1 MMLIVS
7 LLTTATMADDGVAIA
22 NRTSAQHGRSPVGP
36 GRFRVALPI
45 GKWDKENR
53 SDGDS
58 AARVATCP
66 DLKPKAESS
75 PPIKNLNWE
84 RISLQRATA
93 GYGRA
98 RGIIVDRIPA
108 TILTKKVSIMAK
120 IRALYQLRI
129 TLQDIQP
136 TVWRQI
142 QVQEDITM
150 GKLHDILQVVM
161 NWEDYHLHEFT
172 IGRRLYSV
180 PDQDDDMNERKVID
194 ERRERLCDAV
204 PRVGT
209 QFLYLYDFGD
219 NWRHDLLLE
228 AILLPESSKQ
238 YPRCIAGE
246 RRTPPEDVGGTHG
259 YEEYLEA
266 IADPEHEEHEN
277 VLRWRGPFDPEAFSP
292 DEVNQRLR
300 KGFRSAGKTANP
312 KASVRANSRLAG

>member
-1 MMLIVS
+1 M
-7 LLTTATMADDGVAIA
+7 
-22 NRTSAQHGRSPVGP
+22 H
-36 GRFRVALPI
+36 
-45 GKWDKENR
+45 
-53 SDGDS
+53 
-58 AARVATCP
+58 
-66 DLKPKAESS
+66 
-75 PPIKNLNWE
+75 
-84 RISLQRATA
+84 
-93 GYGRA
+93 
-98 RGIIVDRIPA
+98 RIPA
-108 TILTKKVSIMAK
+108 TILAKKISIMAK
-120 IRALYQLRI
+120 TRALYQLRI

-142 QVQEDITM
+142 QVWEDITM

-172 IGRRLYSV
+172 VGRRLYSM

-209 QFLYLYDFGD
+209 QLLYVYDFGD

-277 VLRWRGPFDPEAFSP
+277 VLRWRGAFDPEAFSP

-300 KGFRSAGKTANP
+300 TRFRSAGTTASP
-312 KASVRANSRLAG
+312 KASVRGSRRLAG